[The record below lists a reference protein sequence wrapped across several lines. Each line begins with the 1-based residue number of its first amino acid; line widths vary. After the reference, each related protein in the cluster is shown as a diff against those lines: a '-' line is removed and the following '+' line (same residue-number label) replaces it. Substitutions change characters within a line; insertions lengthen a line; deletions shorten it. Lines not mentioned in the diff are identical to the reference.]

1 MSVSMV
7 RGGDF
12 FAKGYGHAR
21 LDPPLNWTSQTPAYL
36 GSVGKAITSALLG
49 ILMTET
55 RNTANRFI
63 AMLPPPPHEKKTK
76 QNKNKNENNHK
87 SEPCIGNAVL
97 ICLFSIAT
105 LV

>member
-36 GSVGKAITSALLG
+36 ASVGKAFTSALLG
-49 ILMTET
+49 VLMTET

-63 AMLPPPPHEKKTK
+63 AMTFYNPTLQKK
-76 QNKNKNENNHK
+76 NSNHYEFEQQ
-87 SEPCIGNAVL
+87 S
-97 ICLFSIAT
+97 
-105 LV
+105 LVYSL